1 MRIAFIDSRKNKIV
15 FCFLVM
21 FLFIMLFMLLPSKVN
36 AAEPKVNVNDTAN
49 LLKESQAEELNIL
62 LIDYSKKYN
71 IDIVV
76 LTVKGLEGKSDQKF
90 LEDYVDSVL
99 DAGIYSENITILQ
112 FDVDSRYCTIQ
123 AYGSCESVINDDNI
137 EYILDVVA
145 PQITDHNYYEAF
157 SDFAKGVDHYYKNP
171 SYEFRRQPIYLKTW
185 FQLVVSLIIGGLVV
199 WGMAYHSQGRNTVN
213 NHTYLDERH
222 SGVVARRDVYLRTSV
237 TKVKKP
243 TENNSSGGGRSSGGG
258 GISSGGRSHSGG
270 SRKC

>member
-1 MRIAFIDSRKNKIV
+1 MRIACIYNLSNKIK
-15 FCFLVM
+15 FCFSVI
-21 FLFIMLFMLLPSKVN
+21 FLLIILCTLLPSKVN
-36 AAEPKVNVNDTAN
+36 ATETKVNVNDTAK
-49 LLKESQAEELNIL
+49 LLNESQVENLNAL
-62 LIDYSKKYN
+62 LNDYSKKYN

-76 LTVKGLEGKSDQKF
+76 LTIDGLDGKSDQKY

-112 FDVDSRYCTIQ
+112 FDIDSRYCTIQ

-145 PQITDHNYYEAF
+145 PQISDHNYYEAF
-157 SDFAKGVDHYYKNP
+157 RDFAKGVDHYYNNP
-171 SYEFRRQPIYLKTW
+171 SFEFRHEPIYFKTW
-185 FQLVVSLIIGGLVV
+185 FHIVVSLIIGGLVV

-213 NHTYLDERH
+213 NHTYLDEKH

-243 TENNSSGGGRSSGGG
+243 TENNNSGGGRSSGGG
-258 GISSGGRSHSGG
+258 GFSSGGRSHSGG